1 MEIIG
6 HQKIWQFLK
15 KSVENQSLSH
25 AYLFSGE
32 EHLGKKNLALEFIKL
47 INCKKKPFADKACQ
61 ECISCKAFLKNWH
74 PDLILISNERDE
86 PIQISQ
92 IRKIQY
98 FLSETS
104 FLGSYKS
111 VIIDQAERM
120 TKDAQSC
127 LLKTLEEPKG
137 KTLLILITSFPNL
150 IMKTITSRC
159 QKICFFSVP
168 SQTLRNF
175 LEDKKLTS
183 KEKEKLIFSFRG
195 KPGRLINFL
204 LSPEKLEKE
213 NQILKEILNLSKRDL
228 YSRFQYIKSLENE
241 NLTNEIIKILMEYFR
256 GLLLGQFNKSLQNF
270 QIFKESYSLS
280 KLKEILEFLNEV
292 YFLISFT
299 NINKKLALEMLM
311 MKL

>member
-1 MEIIG
+1 MLIG

-15 KSVENQSLSH
+15 KSAENQSLSH

-32 EHLGKKNLALEFIKL
+32 EHLGKRTLALEFIKFL
-47 INCKKKPFADKACQ
+47 NKA
-61 ECISCKAFLKNWH
+61 KNLD

-86 PIQISQ
+86 SIQISQ

-111 VIIDQAERM
+111 VIIDHAERM
-120 TKDAQSC
+120 TREAQTC

-137 KTLLILITSFPNL
+137 KTLLILITPFPNL
-150 IMKTITSRC
+150 LIKTITSRC

-168 SQTLRNF
+168 RQILANF
-175 LEDKKLTS
+175 LEKEGQSLQDS
-183 KEKEKLIFSFRG
+183 HYEKEKLISSFQGRPG
-195 KPGRLINFL
+195 KLINFL
-204 LSPEKLEKE
+204 LNPEKLEKE
-213 NQILKEILNLSKRDL
+213 NQILKEILNLSKKDL
-228 YSRFQYIKSLENE
+228 YSRFQYLKSLENE
-241 NLTNEIIKILMEYFR
+241 NISANEIVKILTEYFR
-256 GLLLGQFNKSLQNF
+256 ELLIGQSKGG
-270 QIFKESYSLS
+270 YSLS

-299 NINKKLALEMLM
+299 NINKKLALEMVM
-311 MKL
+311 IKL

>member
-1 MEIIG
+1 MLIG
-6 HQKIWQFLK
+6 HQKIWQFLE
-15 KSVENQSLSH
+15 KSAENQSLSH

-32 EHLGKKNLALEFIKL
+32 EHLGKKTLALEFIKFL
-47 INCKKKPFADKACQ
+47 NKA
-61 ECISCKAFLKNWH
+61 KNLD

-86 PIQISQ
+86 SIQISQ

-111 VIIDQAERM
+111 VIIDQAEKM

-159 QKICFFSVP
+159 QKICFFPVP
-168 SQTLRNF
+168 SQILKNF
-175 LEDKKLTS
+175 LEDYNLPTVLKLTS

-213 NQILKEILNLSKRDL
+213 NQILKEILSLSKRDL
-228 YSRFQYIKSLENE
+228 YSRFQYLKSLENE
-241 NLTNEIIKILMEYFR
+241 NISANEIVKILTEYFR
-256 GLLLGQFNKSLQNF
+256 ELLIGQS
-270 QIFKESYSLS
+270 KESYSLS